1 MPRSHPECEHGVLV
15 ENWRRHRRVR
25 TVTRAIVRA
34 RYVIAA
40 MLCVGSAVPLRAQV
54 AASGAVQVSA
64 RVAGS
69 LSITTQDE
77 LAFGTFTAPFVS
89 RRVAFTDN
97 GPLGRRGRFT
107 IRGDGDT
114 ELLMELVVP
123 DALRNGTGALALS
136 DWGMRVNAVD
146 ADAGGTEATLITGV
160 NRSSI
165 RLPGASGSTGMLYIR
180 LSATAT
186 SSGSQVPGNYGATV
200 QVSLSFVGA

>member
-1 MPRSHPECEHGVLV
+1 MPMSHPQYERCLLAES
-15 ENWRRHRRVR
+15 RPR
-25 TVTRAIVRA
+25 RA
-34 RYVIAA
+34 RVGRVARATLRAVIVIAA
-40 MLCVGSAVPLRAQV
+40 LCASRGAPLHAQV
-54 AASGAVQVSA
+54 AASGSVQVTA

-69 LSITTQDE
+69 LSVTTQDE

-165 RLPGASGSTGMLYIR
+165 RLPGVSGSTGMLYIR

>member
-1 MPRSHPECEHGVLV
+1 MPKSQPECEHGLLA
-15 ENWRRHRRVR
+15 EYRRFHRRI
-25 TVTRAIVRA
+25 RAVASPALRA
-34 RYVIAA
+34 VVVCAA
-40 MLCVGSAVPLRAQV
+40 LCVGSVAPLQAQV
-54 AASGAVQVSA
+54 AASGSVQVTA

-69 LSITTQDE
+69 LSVTTQDE

-136 DWGMRVNAVD
+136 DWGMRVNSVD

-165 RLPGASGSTGMLYIR
+165 RLPGVSGSTGMLYIR

-186 SSGSQVPGNYGATV
+186 SSGSQAPGNYGATV